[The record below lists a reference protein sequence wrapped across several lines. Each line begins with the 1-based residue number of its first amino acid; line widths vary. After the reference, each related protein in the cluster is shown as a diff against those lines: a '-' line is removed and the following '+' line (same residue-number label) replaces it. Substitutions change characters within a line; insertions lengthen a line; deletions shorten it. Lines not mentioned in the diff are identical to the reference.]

1 MNTNEQTVKVKDLL
15 PQELQEAIKPE
26 KLAVLQEE
34 FDKLVE
40 SKVNSQ
46 IAVAVK
52 AAEVSFDN
60 AASERLEKIVIKLDE
75 SNKIALKKVYE
86 KLMNSHKKEMKAL
99 KESAISVIKR
109 NKKTYQNALANL
121 KEKYEVEA
129 AVEADKFR
137 KTVVEKLNEFV
148 ISQIDKRM
156 PYKQIREAVRNNQAM
171 ELLESFKS
179 ILNFNEFY
187 ASKELKKPILEAHQM
202 ITESQ
207 KKEQFLTEKNASL
220 EKELKESKAAIAEY
234 ERQAYLA
241 SKLAEV
247 PSKEQRD
254 FVKRVLENAPI
265 DFIKKNF
272 DYTLKNYR
280 TTILKENATLA
291 ERAKGEAKSKKIAEI
306 SRKRLSNM
314 LSESTEPSQ
323 NQNEVEEL
331 TESYEGGY
339 AWLDKF
345 VDDLESEFDV

>member
-40 SKVNSQ
+40 SKVNAQ

-60 AASERLEKIVIKLDE
+60 AASERLEKIVLKLDE

-86 KLMNSHKKEMKAL
+86 KLTESHKAEMKAL
-99 KESAISVIKR
+99 KEQAIGIIKR
-109 NKKTYQNALANL
+109 NKKAYQNSLATL

-129 AVEADKFR
+129 SLAADNFR
-137 KTVVEKLNEFV
+137 KSIVTKLNEFV
-148 ISQIDKRM
+148 TSQIDKRL
-156 PYKQIREAVRNNQAM
+156 PYKQIKEAVRNTQAIDV
-171 ELLESFKS
+171 LQSFKS
-179 ILNFNEFY
+179 LLNFNEFY
-187 ASKELKKPILEAHQM
+187 ASKELKKPILEAHEM

-207 KKEQFLTEKNASL
+207 KKEQMLTEKNAAL
-220 EKELKESKAAIAEY
+220 IKELNESKAAIAEY

-280 TTILKENATLA
+280 TTVLKENATLA
-291 ERAKGEAKSKKIAEI
+291 ERAKGEAKSRRIAEF
-306 SRKRLSNM
+306 SRKKLSNI
-314 LSESTEPSQ
+314 LSESTETKREEEP
-323 NQNEVEEL
+323 EEL
-331 TESYEGGY
+331 FESTTSGY

-345 VDDLESEFDV
+345 VDDLENEIG

>member
-60 AASERLEKIVIKLDE
+60 ATSERLEKLVLKLDE

-86 KLMNSHKKEMKAL
+86 KLNASHKQEMKQL
-99 KESAISVIKR
+99 KENAISVIKR
-109 NKKTYQNALANL
+109 NKKAYQNSLASL

-129 AVEADKFR
+129 ATAADTFR
-137 KTVVEKLNEFV
+137 EKIVSKLSEFV
-148 ISQIDKRM
+148 ISQIDKRL
-156 PYKQIREAVRNNQAM
+156 PYKQIKEAVRNTQAI

-179 ILNFNEFY
+179 LLNFKEFY
-187 ASKELKKPILEAHQM
+187 ASNELKKPILEAHEM

-207 KKEQFLTEKNASL
+207 KKEQLLTEKNAAL
-220 EKELKESKAAIAEY
+220 VEELKESKAALAEY

-241 SKLAEV
+241 SRLAEV

-272 DYTLKNYR
+272 EYTLKNYR
-280 TTILKENATLA
+280 TTVLKENAKLA
-291 ERAKGEAKSKKIAEI
+291 ERAKGEAKSAKIAEY
-306 SRKRLSNM
+306 SRKKLSNI
-314 LSESTEPSQ
+314 LSESKDTKCEK
-323 NQNEVEEL
+323 ND
-331 TESYEGGY
+331 ESRGGY

-345 VDDLESEFDV
+345 VDDLESEFDTI

>member
-40 SKVNSQ
+40 SKVQSQ

-60 AASERLEKIVIKLDE
+60 ATSERLEKLVLKLDE

-86 KLMNSHKKEMKAL
+86 KLNATHKKEMKQL
-99 KESAISVIKR
+99 KENAIAVINR
-109 NKKTYQNALANL
+109 NKKAYQNSLAAL
-121 KEKYEVEA
+121 KEKYELNEA
-129 AVEADKFR
+129 AAADKFR
-137 KTVVEKLNEFV
+137 KNLIAQLNEFV
-148 ISQIDKRM
+148 VSQIDKRL
-156 PYKQIREAVRNNQAM
+156 PYKQIREAVRNNQAK
-171 ELLESFKS
+171 ELLESFKTL
-179 ILNFNEFY
+179 INAQEFY
-187 ASKELKKPILEAHQM
+187 ASKELKKPILEAHEM

-207 KKEQFLTEKNASL
+207 KKEQILNKKNAAL
-220 EKELKESKAAIAEY
+220 EQELKESKAAIAEY

-241 SKLAEV
+241 SRLAEV

-272 DYTLKNYR
+272 EYTLKNYR
-280 TTILKENATLA
+280 TTVLKENATLA
-291 ERAKGEAKSKKIAEI
+291 ERAKGEAKSRKIAEY
-306 SRKRLSNM
+306 SRKKLSNI
-314 LSESTEPSQ
+314 LGESKEKEEAP
-323 NQNEVEEL
+323 EVIA
-331 TESYEGGY
+331 ESSTGGY

-345 VDDLESEFDV
+345 VDDLENEFDTF

>member
-60 AASERLEKIVIKLDE
+60 AASERLEKIVLKLDE

-86 KLMNSHKKEMKAL
+86 KLTESHKAEMKAL
-99 KESAISVIKR
+99 KETALNVIKK
-109 NKKTYQNALANL
+109 NKKAYQNSLAQL

-129 AVEADKFR
+129 SLAADNFR
-137 KTVVEKLNEFV
+137 KNIVSKLNEFV
-148 ISQIDKRM
+148 TTQIDKRL
-156 PYKQIREAVRNNQAM
+156 PYKQIKEAVRNTQAM
-171 ELLESFKS
+171 DVLESFKS

-187 ASKELKKPILEAHQM
+187 SSNALKKPILEAHEM

-207 KKEQFLTEKNASL
+207 KNERILNEKNAAL
-220 EKELKESKAAIAEY
+220 IKELNESKAAIAEY
-234 ERQAYLA
+234 ERKAYLA

-280 TTILKENATLA
+280 ATVLKENATLA
-291 ERAKGEAKSKKIAEI
+291 ERAKGEAKSRKIAEI
-306 SRKRLSNM
+306 SRKKLSNI
-314 LSESTEPSQ
+314 LGENTEVKR
-323 NQNEVEEL
+323 ETEEEL
-331 TESYEGGY
+331 YESDSGGY

-345 VDDLESEFDV
+345 VDDLENEIG

>member
-40 SKVNSQ
+40 SKVNAQ

-60 AASERLEKIVIKLDE
+60 AASERLEKIVLKLDE

-86 KLMNSHKKEMKAL
+86 KLTESHKAEMKAL
-99 KESAISVIKR
+99 KEQAIGVIKR
-109 NKKTYQNALANL
+109 NKKAYQNSLATL

-129 AVEADKFR
+129 SLAADNFR
-137 KTVVEKLNEFV
+137 KNIVTKLNEFV
-148 ISQIDKRM
+148 ISQIDKRL
-156 PYKQIREAVRNNQAM
+156 PYKQIKEAVRNTQAIDV
-171 ELLESFKS
+171 LQSFKS
-179 ILNFNEFY
+179 LLNFNEFY
-187 ASKELKKPILEAHQM
+187 ASKELKKPILEAHEM
-202 ITESQ
+202 ITES
-207 KKEQFLTEKNASL
+207 KKNEKLLTEKNAAL
-220 EKELKESKAAIAEY
+220 VKELNESKAAIAEY

-280 TTILKENATLA
+280 TTVLKENATLA
-291 ERAKGEAKSKKIAEI
+291 ERAKGEAKSRKIAEI
-306 SRKRLSNM
+306 SRKKLSNI
-314 LSESTEPSQ
+314 LSESAEVKHEE
-323 NQNEVEEL
+323 EVEEL
-331 TESYEGGY
+331 YESTSGGY

-345 VDDLESEFDV
+345 VDDLENEIG

>member
-40 SKVNSQ
+40 SKVQSQ

-60 AASERLEKIVIKLDE
+60 AASERLEKIVLKLDE

-86 KLMNSHKKEMKAL
+86 KLTESHKAEMKAL
-99 KESAISVIKR
+99 KEQAIGIIKR
-109 NKKTYQNALANL
+109 NKKAYQNSLATL

-129 AVEADKFR
+129 SLAADNFR
-137 KTVVEKLNEFV
+137 KNIVTKLNEFV
-148 ISQIDKRM
+148 TSQIDKRL
-156 PYKQIREAVRNNQAM
+156 PYKQIKEAVRNTQAIDV
-171 ELLESFKS
+171 LQSFKS
-179 ILNFNEFY
+179 LLNFNEFY
-187 ASKELKKPILEAHQM
+187 ASKELKKPILEAHEM

-207 KKEQFLTEKNASL
+207 KKEQMLTEKNAAL
-220 EKELKESKAAIAEY
+220 IKELNESKAAIAEY

-280 TTILKENATLA
+280 TTVLKENATLA
-291 ERAKGEAKSKKIAEI
+291 ERAKGEAKSRRIAEI
-306 SRKRLSNM
+306 SRKKLSNI
-314 LSESTEPSQ
+314 LSESTEVKREEEP
-323 NQNEVEEL
+323 EEL
-331 TESYEGGY
+331 FESVSGGY

-345 VDDLESEFDV
+345 VDDLENEIG

>member
-40 SKVNSQ
+40 SKVQSQ

-60 AASERLEKIVIKLDE
+60 AASERLEKIVLKLDE

-86 KLMNSHKKEMKAL
+86 KLTESHKAEMKAL
-99 KESAISVIKR
+99 KEQAIGIIKR
-109 NKKTYQNALANL
+109 NKKAYQNSLATL

-129 AVEADKFR
+129 SLAADNFR
-137 KTVVEKLNEFV
+137 KNIVTKLNEFV
-148 ISQIDKRM
+148 TSQIDKRL
-156 PYKQIREAVRNNQAM
+156 PYKQIKEAVRNTQAIDV
-171 ELLESFKS
+171 LQSFKS
-179 ILNFNEFY
+179 LLNFNEFY
-187 ASKELKKPILEAHQM
+187 ASKELKKPILEAHEM

-207 KKEQFLTEKNASL
+207 KKEQMLTEKNAAL
-220 EKELKESKAAIAEY
+220 IKELNESKAAIAEY

-280 TTILKENATLA
+280 TTVLKENATLA
-291 ERAKGEAKSKKIAEI
+291 ERAKGEAKSRRIAEI
-306 SRKRLSNM
+306 SRKKLSNI
-314 LSESTEPSQ
+314 LSESTEVKREEES
-323 NQNEVEEL
+323 EEL
-331 TESYEGGY
+331 FESVSGGY

-345 VDDLESEFDV
+345 VDDLENEIG

>member
-40 SKVNSQ
+40 SKVNAQ

-60 AASERLEKIVIKLDE
+60 AASERLEKIVLKLDE

-86 KLMNSHKKEMKAL
+86 KLTESHKAEMKAL
-99 KESAISVIKR
+99 KEQAIGVIKR
-109 NKKTYQNALANL
+109 NKKAYQNSLATL

-129 AVEADKFR
+129 SLAADNFR
-137 KTVVEKLNEFV
+137 KSIVTKLNEFV
-148 ISQIDKRM
+148 ISQIDKRL
-156 PYKQIREAVRNNQAM
+156 PYKQIKEAVRNTQAIDV
-171 ELLESFKS
+171 LQSFKS
-179 ILNFNEFY
+179 LLNFNEFY
-187 ASKELKKPILEAHQM
+187 ASKELKKPILEAHEM
-202 ITESQ
+202 ITES
-207 KKEQFLTEKNASL
+207 KKNEKLLTEKNASL
-220 EKELKESKAAIAEY
+220 IKELNESKAAIAEY

-280 TTILKENATLA
+280 TTVLKENATLA
-291 ERAKGEAKSKKIAEI
+291 ERAKGEAKSRKIAEI
-306 SRKRLSNM
+306 SRKKLSNI
-314 LSESTEPSQ
+314 LSESA
-323 NQNEVEEL
+323 EVKHEEEDEEL
-331 TESYEGGY
+331 YESTSGGY

-345 VDDLESEFDV
+345 VDDLENEIG